1 MSGWVPMPADVWP
14 TIRERLPRPLS
25 REEACFDLRW
35 WQDREL
41 RGLEEIPSYR
51 KLGAS
56 WGWCEPGKDCKK
68 ARLLLADETSWSDP
82 FKLAEWREH
91 RGRNQ
96 GAARAQPGRN
106 QGATDNGQT
115 PDIEPK
121 GRNEGAEGA
130 QEGRNEG
137 DTRDLFS
144 QTPVTNTPT
153 EDPPLP
159 PQGGA
164 APPLEDLG
172 VEGAK
177 AELLALQAPEVAP
190 SPRDEALLVAALA
203 RGVTAEQLRA
213 LWAWSGVS
221 EDPLVAGCRK
231 GGWRRWGSLL
241 RQPQGE
247 ARLAAAASWAASS
260 RGSATSAGADTAP
273 VRKPQYRSEEVA
285 AYSIAPPPSRR
296 AS

>member
-1 MSGWVPMPADVWP
+1 MKPYEVICATRGSALSPTQRHVLTHVAMRAGADGECFAAVSTLCDDTGYSTRAVQGALQELVRLGVLIAHPHPGRSTTYAICGEAIPRTSCTPPQQEMHPAPPAPPQEMHTPPAPPAGVPPHLLHPAPAPPADDQNHRIDPGAVGTPP
-14 TIRERLPRPLS
+14 T
-25 REEACFDLRW
+25 
-35 WQDREL
+35 
-41 RGLEEIPSYR
+41 
-51 KLGAS
+51 
-56 WGWCEPGKDCKK
+56 
-68 ARLLLADETSWSDP
+68 
-82 FKLAEWREH
+82 
-91 RGRNQ
+91 
-96 GAARAQPGRN
+96 
-106 QGATDNGQT
+106 
-115 PDIEPK
+115 
-121 GRNEGAEGA
+121 
-130 QEGRNEG
+130 
-137 DTRDLFS
+137 
-144 QTPVTNTPT
+144 
-153 EDPPLP
+153 

-247 ARLAAAASWAASS
+247 ARLAAAASWAAS
-260 RGSATSAGADTAP
+260 RGSSTAAGADTAP

-296 AS
+296 AAP